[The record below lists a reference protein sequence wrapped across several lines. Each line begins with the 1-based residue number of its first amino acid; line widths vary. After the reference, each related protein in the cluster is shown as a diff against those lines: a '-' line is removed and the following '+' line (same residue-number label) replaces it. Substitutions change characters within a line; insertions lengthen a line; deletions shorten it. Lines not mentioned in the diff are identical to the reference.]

1 MLVDGAFSGY
11 DKVLSGVPQGTVL
24 GPLLLLCHIRAWL
37 KRSSDDDIFSSNS
50 KWSNEGHAYIF
61 LMFMISD
68 NFPEHIRAEFLSI
81 F

>member
-1 MLVDGAFSGY
+1 MRFLFPYLEYMTSLVGEN
-11 DKVLSGVPQGTVL
+11 
-24 GPLLLLCHIRAWL
+24 IRAWL